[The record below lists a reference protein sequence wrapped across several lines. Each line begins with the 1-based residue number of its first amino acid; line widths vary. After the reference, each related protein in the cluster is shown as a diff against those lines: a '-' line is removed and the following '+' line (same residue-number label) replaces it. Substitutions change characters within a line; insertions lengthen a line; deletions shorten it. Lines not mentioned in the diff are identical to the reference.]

1 MDRTSKIRVMPDSL
15 ASQVAAG
22 EVVESPSSIVKELIE
37 NSIDAG
43 AKNINIII
51 ERGGKFL
58 IKVIDDGSGMS
69 REDAILSIERHAT
82 SKIKSKNDLH
92 NISTFGFRGEAL
104 PSIASVSNFKL
115 TTSSKNNP
123 VGTELLIKG
132 GKLIAVNECGS
143 KPGTQIEVRALFYNI
158 PARKKFLK
166 SDSAEFSKIERAVI
180 AACLSAPHIGF
191 SLHHGTKCVLNLGQ
205 ATSYKN
211 RILDVFGSEFSEK
224 LIEFSTDDV
233 DGIKL
238 KGFVSN
244 PDYNFTTRK
253 HQYVFI
259 NSRAVKNSSVS
270 ISVRD
275 AFKGLIEKGMNPVV
289 ILFINVKPNQID
301 VNIHPSKEEVKFDN
315 SNKVQRVISET
326 IISSISSDLKS
337 NNNSHDELAD
347 LSKSKNESDEFVE
360 LKQIHDKSV
369 QLIQNNMLDLE
380 LSTSQEI
387 EPSLEKEFKVL
398 GLLRNRFVLI
408 ENDEGLMIMNKRA
421 AHERVLYEEITLN
434 QKDDINVPIQRLLVP
449 LTIDIHRDEYEM
461 LFNFETAFHNLGF
474 MFEGFGGNTIKLEG
488 VPYFFKSEN
497 IEEYFK
503 GILVD
508 LVENG
513 LSSAKDA
520 SHEVLISSLVNLTS
534 RYFELNSIQEL
545 EMLLKKLLQCKMP
558 YVDARGRPTLYQLS
572 YKDIEKKLGVR

>member
-233 DGIKL
+233 DGIKI

-270 ISVRD
+270 ISIRD

-337 NNNSHDELAD
+337 NNNSPDELAD

-474 MFEGFGGNTIKLEG
+474 LFEGFGGNTIKLEG
-488 VPYFFKSEN
+488 VPHFFKSEN

-545 EMLLKKLLQCKMP
+545 EMLLRKLLQCKMP

>member
-1 MDRTSKIRVMPDSL
+1 M
-15 ASQVAAG
+15 
-22 EVVESPSSIVKELIE
+22 
-37 NSIDAG
+37 
-43 AKNINIII
+43 
-51 ERGGKFL
+51 
-58 IKVIDDGSGMS
+58 
-69 REDAILSIERHAT
+69 
-82 SKIKSKNDLH
+82 
-92 NISTFGFRGEAL
+92 
-104 PSIASVSNFKL
+104 
-115 TTSSKNNP
+115 
-123 VGTELLIKG
+123 
-132 GKLIAVNECGS
+132 
-143 KPGTQIEVRALFYNI
+143 FYNI

-259 NSRAVKNSSVS
+259 NSRPVKNSSVS

-275 AFKGLIEKGMNPVV
+275 AFKGLIEKGMNPVL

-337 NNNSHDELAD
+337 NNNSPDELAD

-474 MFEGFGGNTIKLEG
+474 LFEGFGGNTIKLEG
-488 VPYFFKSEN
+488 VPHFFKSEN

-545 EMLLKKLLQCKMP
+545 EMLLRKLLQCKMP

>member
-37 NSIDAG
+37 NSIDAK

-166 SDSAEFSKIERAVI
+166 SDSAEFSKIERVVT

-205 ATSYKN
+205 ANSYKN

-224 LIEFSTDDV
+224 LIQFSTDDV

-270 ISVRD
+270 ISIRD

-289 ILFINVKPNQID
+289 ILFINVKPNKID

-326 IISSISSDLKS
+326 IISSITSDLKS
-337 NNNSHDELAD
+337 NNNSPDELAD
-347 LSKSKNESDEFVE
+347 LSKSMHESDEFVK

-369 QLIQNNMLDLE
+369 QLIQNNMLDLDQ
-380 LSTSQEI
+380 STSQEV
-387 EPSLEKEFKVL
+387 EPSLEKDFKVL

-474 MFEGFGGNTIKLEG
+474 LFEGFGGNTIKLEG
-488 VPYFFKSEN
+488 VPHFFKSEN
-497 IEEYFK
+497 IEEYFT

>member
-1 MDRTSKIRVMPDSL
+1 MESTSKIRVMPDSL

-58 IKVIDDGSGMS
+58 IKIIDDGSGMS

-82 SKIKSKNDLH
+82 SKIKNKNDLH

-115 TTSSKNNP
+115 TTSSRNNP

-166 SDSAEFSKIERAVI
+166 SDSAEFSKIERIVI

-191 SLHHGTKCVLNLGQ
+191 SLHHGTKCVLNIGQ

-224 LIEFSTDDV
+224 LVEFSTDDI

-238 KGFVSN
+238 EGFVSN

-270 ISVRD
+270 ISIRD
-275 AFKGLIEKGMNPVV
+275 AFKGLIDKGMNPVV
-289 ILFINVKPNQID
+289 ILFIKVKPNRID

-315 SNKVQRVISET
+315 SNKVQRLISET
-326 IISSISSDLKS
+326 IISSISLDLKS
-337 NNNSHDELAD
+337 NNNSPDEIAD

-369 QLIQNNMLDLE
+369 QLIHNNMLDLDQ
-380 LSTSQEI
+380 STSQEI
-387 EPSLEKEFKVL
+387 EHSLEKEFKVL
-398 GLLRNRFVLI
+398 GLLRNLFVLI

-434 QKDDINVPIQRLLVP
+434 QKGDINVPIQRLLVP

-474 MFEGFGGNTIKLEG
+474 LFEGFGGNTIKLEG
-488 VPYFFKSEN
+488 VPHFFKSEN

-520 SHEVLISSLVNLTS
+520 SHEVLIPSLVNLTS

-545 EMLLKKLLQCKMP
+545 EMLLRELLKCKMP
-558 YVDARGRPTLYQLS
+558 YIDARGRPTLYQLS

>member
-58 IKVIDDGSGMS
+58 IKVIDDGSGMN

-143 KPGTQIEVRALFYNI
+143 KSGTQIEVRALFYNI

-166 SDSAEFSKIERAVI
+166 SDSAEFSKIERTVI

-270 ISVRD
+270 ISIRD
-275 AFKGLIEKGMNPVV
+275 AFKGLIEKGRNPVV

-315 SNKVQRVISET
+315 SNKVQRLISET
-326 IISSISSDLKS
+326 IISSIS
-337 NNNSHDELAD
+337 
-347 LSKSKNESDEFVE
+347 
-360 LKQIHDKSV
+360 
-369 QLIQNNMLDLE
+369 
-380 LSTSQEI
+380 
-387 EPSLEKEFKVL
+387 
-398 GLLRNRFVLI
+398 
-408 ENDEGLMIMNKRA
+408 
-421 AHERVLYEEITLN
+421 
-434 QKDDINVPIQRLLVP
+434 
-449 LTIDIHRDEYEM
+449 
-461 LFNFETAFHNLGF
+461 
-474 MFEGFGGNTIKLEG
+474 
-488 VPYFFKSEN
+488 
-497 IEEYFK
+497 
-503 GILVD
+503 
-508 LVENG
+508 
-513 LSSAKDA
+513 
-520 SHEVLISSLVNLTS
+520 
-534 RYFELNSIQEL
+534 
-545 EMLLKKLLQCKMP
+545 
-558 YVDARGRPTLYQLS
+558 
-572 YKDIEKKLGVR
+572 

>member
-143 KPGTQIEVRALFYNI
+143 KTGTQIEVRALFYNI

-233 DGIKL
+233 DGIKI

-270 ISVRD
+270 ISIRD

-315 SNKVQRVISET
+315 SNKVQRLISET

-337 NNNSHDELAD
+337 NNNSPDELAD

-398 GLLRNRFVLI
+398 GLLR
-408 ENDEGLMIMNKRA
+408 
-421 AHERVLYEEITLN
+421 
-434 QKDDINVPIQRLLVP
+434 
-449 LTIDIHRDEYEM
+449 
-461 LFNFETAFHNLGF
+461 
-474 MFEGFGGNTIKLEG
+474 
-488 VPYFFKSEN
+488 
-497 IEEYFK
+497 
-503 GILVD
+503 
-508 LVENG
+508 
-513 LSSAKDA
+513 
-520 SHEVLISSLVNLTS
+520 
-534 RYFELNSIQEL
+534 
-545 EMLLKKLLQCKMP
+545 
-558 YVDARGRPTLYQLS
+558 
-572 YKDIEKKLGVR
+572 